1 MSIDSDLEAML
12 AGWDSKPVS
21 IGSWTGTGL
30 LDEMDVLDVDRSGD
44 PVLVRKTVLKV
55 ARAPFVDS
63 AGALTIA
70 RGDTA
75 TIAGTDYT
83 VSDLRMGSADGQRG
97 GEEVDGRELHLFVR
111 KT

>member
-1 MSIDSDLEAML
+1 M
-12 AGWDSKPVS
+12 
-21 IGSWTGTGL
+21 

-63 AGALTIA
+63 AGALTVA

-75 TIAGTDYT
+75 TIAGVDYT
-83 VSDLRMGSADGQRG
+83 VSDLRIHVLQGVPAEGFLHGRSHRPLGHRLVRDRLHGHHRQLRDGG
-97 GEEVDGRELHLFVR
+97 GRWPDPGFAPW
-111 KT
+111 